1 MELLQN
7 LKQKLEQN
15 PNLTKTEKLELAV
28 QEVLNQLPMM
38 ARSTCQVFL
47 NSYLPFDQLDDSVI
61 DEGMQ
66 ELKELLELFEG

>member
-15 PNLTKTEKLELAV
+15 PNLTKQAKLELAV
-28 QEVLNQLPMM
+28 QEVMTLLPPM
-38 ARSTCQVFL
+38 ARSTCQVFMT
-47 NSYLPFDQLDDSVI
+47 SYLQFDNLTDEII

>member
-1 MELLQN
+1 MELLQS

-15 PNLTKTEKLELAV
+15 PNLSKQEKLELAV
-28 QEVLNQLPMM
+28 QEVMTLLPPM
-38 ARSTCQVFL
+38 ARSTCQVFM
-47 NSYLPFDQLDDSVI
+47 NSYLQFDQLDDSVI